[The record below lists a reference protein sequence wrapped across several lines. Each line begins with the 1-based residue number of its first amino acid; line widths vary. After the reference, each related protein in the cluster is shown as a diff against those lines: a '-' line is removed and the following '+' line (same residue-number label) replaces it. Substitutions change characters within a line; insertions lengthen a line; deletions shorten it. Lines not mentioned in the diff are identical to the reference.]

1 MLDKA
6 LGWMGRVEATR
17 GKRGSRQG
25 CKIWFLNPLPSC
37 SIRDISTSHSTPR
50 MLIAV
55 FVFARTLFLV
65 LLPANPEVIWPRGG
79 GRAWGRLRGGMRD
92 KNLLSCAAFF
102 SNQGRKQELM
112 SQGHKQDAV
121 ILTQWK
127 RDGDPEAKE
136 QSPSMCSPPPSS
148 VSEHVR
154 PLIGV
159 TMMTVGRKRSSAIR
173 LGQVTEQRSERLQA
187 GD

>member
-1 MLDKA
+1 MFKSPP
-6 LGWMGRVEATR
+6 R
-17 GKRGSRQG
+17 
-25 CKIWFLNPLPSC
+25 C
-37 SIRDISTSHSTPR
+37 SIHDISTSHSTPR

-55 FVFARTLFLV
+55 FVFARTLFLA
-65 LLPANPEVIWPRGG
+65 LLPANPAVVWPRGG
-79 GRAWGRLRGGMRD
+79 DGGVGRGAMRD

-136 QSPSMCSPPPSS
+136 QSPSMCSPPPPS

-173 LGQVTEQRSERLQA
+173 LGQVTEQRRSEGLQA

>member
-1 MLDKA
+1 MFHSWHQYLTFHSRDA
-6 LGWMGRVEATR
+6 DCRVCVCSYPFSSLA
-17 GKRGSRQG
+17 S
-25 CKIWFLNPLPSC
+25 CKPH
-37 SIRDISTSHSTPR
+37 SHLTEPG
-50 MLIAV
+50 A
-55 FVFARTLFLV
+55 
-65 LLPANPEVIWPRGG
+65 
-79 GRAWGRLRGGMRD
+79 GGMRD
-92 KNLLSCAAFF
+92 KNLLSCVAFF

-159 TMMTVGRKRSSAIR
+159 TMMMVGRKRPSAIR
-173 LGQVTEQRSERLQA
+173 LGQVTEQRSEGLQV